1 MKKTRVYELAKE
13 FRKDTREVLD
23 LLHEM
28 GVEAVSHAS
37 SLSEQEAEKVRETLS
52 AQQTHKI
59 IQKRISSG
67 VIRRRVKAIQ
77 PQPEPEAPPVEPDL
91 VEPTQVEPAPV
102 EPAAVGQA
110 AVEPAAVEPAA
121 VEPEPEVPAP
131 MQPVAVEAAA
141 EPEPGPEPETPPAE
155 APAAPEI
162 EAAPEKAPVEAEP
175 AAEPEAKPAETSIE
189 EEIPQVR
196 KPRWA
201 QRGERARIIS
211 KPSRPMTPS
220 ELGAGPQPAPN
231 LLPSLEPEVQPS
243 PDKEEGRRRRGKGE
257 AGRRRGKKR
266 DVTRAELYTGREG
279 KFRAAKIKKGAKKTL
294 KTQITTPK
302 AIKMRIKIGEAI
314 SVAELAKR
322 MGVKA
327 TEVVRQLM
335 SMGMIVAASQSI
347 DLETAAIVAGEFG
360 YEVEKAAFEEA
371 EFLKVADDQEAD
383 LKSRPPV
390 VTIMGH
396 VDHGKSSLLEAISTH
411 NISIVQGEA
420 GGITQHI
427 GAYRVEVDGADIIFL
442 DTPGHEAFTA
452 MRARGAQV
460 TDIVVLVVAADD
472 GVMEQTREAVNH
484 SRAAKVPIIVA
495 VNKIDKPDVNPD
507 RVKRQLSEMGL
518 NPEEWGGDTLFVN
531 VSAKTGQGIE
541 DLLEAIRLQA
551 EVLELKANPDRPAT
565 GRIIEAQLDRG
576 RGALAT
582 VLIQGGT
589 LKVGDA
595 FVVGSHSGKVRALL
609 DDRGR
614 PVDEAGPSIPV
625 QILGLSGVPEAGDD
639 FMVVEDD
646 RTARQVSEHRQT
658 KRREAELSQTT
669 KLSLE
674 SFLERAEE
682 GEVKE
687 LPIVIKAD
695 VQGSIEALREALEK
709 QSTDKVKLNVIQS
722 GVGAITESD
731 VLLASASRAIII
743 GFTVRANPKVAELLE
758 AEQVEVRYYDVIYK
772 VIEDIRK
779 AMTGL
784 LESIFEERPLG
795 RAEVR
800 EVFKVPKVGAVAGC
814 HVADGQLKRGAQV
827 RLLRDGVVIY
837 TGRIAS
843 LRRFKED
850 VKEVSAGFECGAGL
864 ENFNDI
870 KPGDF
875 LEAYELEEIRPT
887 LED

>member
-77 PQPEPEAPPVEPDL
+77 PAPEPEAPPVEPA
-91 VEPTQVEPAPV
+91 VVKPEVPEPA
-102 EPAAVGQA
+102 A
-110 AVEPAAVEPAA
+110 AVEPASESVPM
-121 VEPEPEVPAP
+121 PEPEAS
-131 MQPVAVEAAA
+131 PV
-141 EPEPGPEPETPPAE
+141 ETPASPE
-155 APAAPEI
+155 A
-162 EAAPEKAPVEAEP
+162 EAAPVEAPVEAEP
-175 AAEPEAKPAETSIE
+175 AQPQPAEAGIG

-220 ELGAGPQPAPN
+220 ELGASPQPAPN
-231 LLPSLEPEVQPS
+231 LLPPLEAETPPS
-243 PDKEEGRRRRGKGE
+243 PEKEEGRRRRGKGE

-371 EFLKVADDQEAD
+371 ELLKVAEDQESD
-383 LKSRPPV
+383 LKARPPV

-396 VDHGKSSLLEAISTH
+396 VDHGKSSLLEAISTQ

-427 GAYRVEVDGADIIFL
+427 GAYRVEVDGTDIIFL

-484 SRAAKVPIIVA
+484 SRAAGVPIIVA
-495 VNKIDKPDVNPD
+495 VNKIDKPDVDPD
-507 RVKRQLSEMGL
+507 RVKRQLSELGL
-518 NPEEWGGDTLFVN
+518 APEEWGGETLFVN

-551 EVLELKANPDRPAT
+551 EVLELKANPDRLAT

-646 RTARQVSEHRQT
+646 RTARQVSEHRQA

-709 QSTDKVKLNVIQS
+709 QSTDKVKLNVIHG

-731 VLLASASRAIII
+731 VMLASASKAIII

-772 VIEDIRK
+772 VIEDVRE

-800 EVFKVPKVGAVAGC
+800 EVFRVPKVGAVAGC
-814 HVADGQLKRGAQV
+814 HVADGLLRRGAQV

-837 TGRIAS
+837 SGRIAS

-850 VKEVSAGFECGAGL
+850 VREVNAGYECGAGL